1 MGWYYREGVYLFIQ
15 AVDAGETP
23 QLVVPMNTF
32 EYSSIRSQNC
42 STCTPQLEGGGEY
55 RVGGRR
61 GGSKRKG
68 THLKSWNATN
78 GKIHIKSI
86 ILTRGKRRG
95 GGRHMPAP
103 QPQTA
108 NAHPLHHAP
117 GPRISCR
124 QRCQEGE
131 ANTVQAKNI
140 RISNERKD
148 MEIMK
153 ITLPKSGEGEREM
166 KRERERGMGRQ
177 SETNHK
183 FESY

>member
-42 STCTPQLEGGGEY
+42 STCTPQLEGGGGVY
-55 RVGGRR
+55 RVGVRR

-68 THLKSWNATN
+68 TRLKSWNATN

-86 ILTRGKRRG
+86 ILTRGKER
-95 GGRHMPAP
+95 GRHMPAK

-108 NAHPLHHAP
+108 KAHPLHHAP

-153 ITLPKSGEGEREM
+153 IPLPKSSRGGRGRGRGGG
-166 KRERERGMGRQ
+166 KGRERGRQ
-177 SETNHK
+177 IINL
-183 FESY
+183 